1 MFATLW
7 HSKKESSE
15 KDSFMEAQALIVQN
29 LPFFNYKGSIIL
41 GNENIFFFPCR
52 FLRLNIENSKIT
64 IKTWPFPEASIK
76 GSSWNSM
83 CKKQRLCS
91 LPIPGPQYYYTNKT
105 LTKTYILQIKKKKK
119 EESYVNAAIICQ
131 SLWKLYIKMGEGDV
145 SLLPASLGPVFWQA
159 SNSTAKHKRRRD
171 NKCFTTEAFLLCTR
185 CQQKKRKIS

>member
-1 MFATLW
+1 MKIF
-7 HSKKESSE
+7 
-15 KDSFMEAQALIVQN
+15 
-29 LPFFNYKGSIIL
+29 
-41 GNENIFFFPCR
+41 FFFPCR

-131 SLWKLYIKMGEGDV
+131 SL
-145 SLLPASLGPVFWQA
+145 
-159 SNSTAKHKRRRD
+159 
-171 NKCFTTEAFLLCTR
+171 
-185 CQQKKRKIS
+185 